1 MKILH
6 GLLEFLDINQ
16 FTEFV
21 SQHIS
26 PCRGPVKGGS
36 GDRLVKQ
43 LFFFHSLACSSAMVT
58 SFRRKLFFMIVIGV
72 IPCWNLLTSRE
83 NLWIYFSIL
92 LAEFPFFEPSREYF
106 T

>member
-26 PCRGPVKGGS
+26 PCSGPVKGGS

-43 LFFFHSLACSSAMVT
+43 LFFFYACHWGYSLLEFVDFSGKSLV
-58 SFRRKLFFMIVIGV
+58 LF
-72 IPCWNLLTSRE
+72 
-83 NLWIYFSIL
+83 
-92 LAEFPFFEPSREYF
+92 
-106 T
+106 